1 MCPILSFEDYV
12 DAVAEHFKIDCPTIF
27 LVAFLTFAIDG
38 IAKVSVRVAA
48 YRPTQLTIY
57 SPPAG

>member
-48 YRPTQLTIY
+48 YRPLN
-57 SPPAG
+57 